1 MIDSLSP
8 SHRGLSGWRRMATL
22 GVLAVAG
29 LTVSA
34 CATDSLA
41 DDPYSRTILEA
52 TGDFPL
58 PPGAFYDKASS
69 RQPAAQGNTPD
80 LSTLAPEEQTPEE
93 RIPEIYKRG
102 RIIVGVD
109 QSLNLLSFRDFSTGE
124 LSGFEVS
131 LAQEIAKDIFGNP
144 DAVEFRFVDSK
155 ERTAALEDG
164 TVDVVLRT
172 MTVTDARRE
181 KVLFSAPY
189 LTARAGV
196 LVSSP
201 NGEASPEDVEDGRI
215 CVSRG
220 STTEDLIRRLSPNNT
235 LLLVGNW
242 SDCLIAL
249 QNNQAEIVVADDTIL
264 AGINDQDPA
273 TAIVQRDLNE
283 ESYAA
288 GVSKKNP
295 GLVRQINATLER
307 MASDGTWQS
316 LYDTWFG
323 PFLPSGTQPVPQY
336 GEAESILGVAPVPEV
351 PVPEAPTP
359 EATPEGEVNNR

>member
-1 MIDSLSP
+1 MIVPFSP
-8 SHRGLSGWRRMATL
+8 SLRGLAGWRRRAVL
-22 GVLAVAG
+22 GALAVAG

-34 CATDSLA
+34 CAPDSLA

-69 RQPAAQGNTPD
+69 KKPAPQENTPD
-80 LSTLAPEEQTPEE
+80 LSTLTPDDQTPEE
-93 RIPEIYKRG
+93 RVPEIYKRG

-131 LAQEIAKDIFGNP
+131 LAQEIAADIFGDP
-144 DAVEFRFVDSK
+144 DAVEFRFVDSN
-155 ERTAALEDG
+155 ERIAALEDG

-181 KVLFSAPY
+181 KALFSAPY

-201 NGEASPEDVEDGRI
+201 GGDASPEDVEDGRI

-220 STTEDLIRRLSPNNT
+220 STTEDLIRHLSPNNM

-249 QNNQAEIVVADDTIL
+249 QNDQAEIVVADDTIL

-273 TAIVQRDLNE
+273 TAIVQHDLNK

-307 MASDGTWQS
+307 IANDGTWQS
-316 LYDTWFG
+316 LYNTWFG

-336 GEAESILGVAPVPEV
+336 GDDEDILGIT
-351 PVPEAPTP
+351 PTP
-359 EATPEGEVNNR
+359 EAAPEGELNNR

>member
-1 MIDSLSP
+1 MIVPFSP
-8 SHRGLSGWRRMATL
+8 SLRGLAGWRRRAIL
-22 GVLAVAG
+22 GALTVAG

-69 RQPAAQGNTPD
+69 RKPAAEANTPD
-80 LSTLAPEEQTPEE
+80 LSTLAPDDQTPEE
-93 RIPEIYKRG
+93 RIPEIYQRG

-109 QSLNLLSFRDFSTGE
+109 QSLNLLSFRDFSSGE

-131 LAQEIAKDIFGNP
+131 LAQEIARDIFDNP
-144 DAVEFRFVDSK
+144 DAVEFRFVDSN

-181 KVLFSAPY
+181 RVLFSTPY

-201 NGEASPEDVEDGRI
+201 GGDASPEDVEDGRI

-242 SDCLIAL
+242 SDCLISL
-249 QNNQAEIVVADDTIL
+249 QNSQAEIVVADDTIL

-273 TAIVQRDLNE
+273 TAIVQRGLNE

-288 GVSKKNP
+288 GVSKGNP

-323 PFLPSGTQPVPQY
+323 PFLPSGTQPSPQY
-336 GEAESILGVAPVPEV
+336 SDDEDILGIS
-351 PVPEAPTP
+351 PTP
-359 EATPEGEVNNR
+359 EAAPEGEVDNR

>member
-1 MIDSLSP
+1 MIVPLSP
-8 SHRGLSGWRRMATL
+8 SHRGFVGWRRMATL
-22 GVLAVAG
+22 GVLAIAG

-34 CATDSLA
+34 CAPDSLA

-69 RQPAAQGNTPD
+69 KKPATQANTPD
-80 LSTLAPEEQTPEE
+80 LSTLAPDDQTPAE
-93 RIPEIYKRG
+93 RVPEIYKRG
-102 RIIVGVD
+102 RIIIGVD

-131 LAQEIAKDIFGNP
+131 LAQEIARDIFDNP
-144 DAVEFRFVDSK
+144 DAVEFRFVDSN
-155 ERTAALEDG
+155 ERIAALEDG

-181 KVLFSAPY
+181 KALFSAPY

-201 NGEASPEDVEDGRI
+201 GGDASPEDVEDGRI

-249 QNNQAEIVVADDTIL
+249 QNDQAEIVVADDTIL

-307 MASDGTWQS
+307 IANDGTWQS
-316 LYDTWFG
+316 LYNTWFG

-336 GEAESILGVAPVPEV
+336 GNDEDILGIT
-351 PVPEAPTP
+351 PTP
-359 EATPEGEVNNR
+359 EAAPEGEVNDR